1 MPELLIKYKNKRAK
15 EALIDFSKYF
25 DFSIVQNEVKK
36 KVKVKKEDTV
46 LEQIEKGLKEV
57 KLMREGKIKFKT
69 LEEFLSEK

>member
-25 DFSIVQNEVKK
+25 DFSIVQKEVKK
-36 KVKVKKEDTV
+36 KVSVKKEDTV

-57 KLMREGKIKFKT
+57 KLMQEGKIKFKT
-69 LEEFLSEK
+69 LEEFLSEE

>member
-25 DFSIVQNEVKK
+25 DFSIVQQEVKK
-36 KVKVKKEDTV
+36 KAKPKKEDTV

-57 KLMREGKIKFKT
+57 KLMQEGKIKFKT
-69 LEEFLSEK
+69 LEQFLSEK